1 MDARVLITCEQVI
14 RALSDYIDG
23 DVSSRLR
30 ADMQEHF
37 RDCKHCTAILDG
49 TQNIIRLVSDDRIF
63 ELPPSFAG
71 RLYERLRGNTGV
83 QNKS

>member
-1 MDARVLITCEQVI
+1 VLITCQQVM

-49 TQNIIRLVSDDRIF
+49 AQNILRLVSDDRIF
-63 ELPPSFAG
+63 DIPPSFAG
-71 RLYERLRGNTGV
+71 WLYERLRGYTGG
-83 QNKS
+83 QNKT